1 MPFDYCMFSLISYR
15 SGGLFE
21 HGGFIIMCVVFLVV
35 LVFWVVWPVIILCP
49 GRFKPTWGK
58 NTRTYTIKRNNSCCK
73 SF

>member
-21 HGGFIIMCVVFLVV
+21 HGGFIIMCVVFFSGIGFLGCVAGHYIMS
-35 LVFWVVWPVIILCP
+35 W
-49 GRFKPTWGK
+49 
-58 NTRTYTIKRNNSCCK
+58 